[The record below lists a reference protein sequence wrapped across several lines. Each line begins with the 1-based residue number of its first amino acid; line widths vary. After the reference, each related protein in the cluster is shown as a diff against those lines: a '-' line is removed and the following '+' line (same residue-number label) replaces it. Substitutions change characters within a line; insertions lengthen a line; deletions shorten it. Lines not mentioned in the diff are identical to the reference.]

1 MPDDSPTQDDLLFAL
16 ERELGH
22 QSLHIHH
29 IVVVGPLRLLNA
41 LVESLYF
48 QTFIQRYFTFFFLLH
63 VKVEQIGLA
72 APVEL
77 PQHLLGNV

>member
-48 QTFIQRYFTFFFLLH
+48 QTFIQRYFTFFSPSTFL
-63 VKVEQIGLA
+63 EMYDS
-72 APVEL
+72 PV
-77 PQHLLGNV
+77 PFFSIKSG